1 VRVRHPGF
9 PLAQGEE
16 ARVLRL
22 KGYGD
27 SIVLSQAMWFVRAWM
42 EEEDSVS

>member
-1 VRVRHPGF
+1 VRHPGF

-22 KGYGD
+22 RGYGD
-27 SIVLSQAMWFVRAWM
+27 AVCAEQAAMFIRAWL
-42 EEEDSVS
+42 EEEDSA